1 MVDVISDML
10 VQIKNAQAVKKP
22 EVFIPFSKFKF
33 EILKILAKE
42 GFVEK
47 VEKVKR
53 KIRKGKSKPK
63 PFLKVV
69 LKYDENG
76 EGAISGIKRIS
87 KPGQRIYKSYREL
100 KPVKSGYGI
109 AILTTSKGVMTDKM
123 ARKLKV
129 GGEVICEIW

>member
-22 EVFIPFSKFKF
+22 EVFVPFSKFKF
-33 EILKILAKE
+33 ELAKILEKE
-42 GFVEK
+42 GFVER

-53 KIRKGKSKPK
+53 KIRKGKTKPK
-63 PFLKVV
+63 PFLKII
-69 LKYDENG
+69 LKYDKDG
-76 EGAISGIKRIS
+76 RGAISGIKRIS
-87 KPGQRIYKSYREL
+87 KPGQRIYKSYKEL

-109 AILTTSKGVMTDKM
+109 AILTTSKGVMTDKK

-129 GGEVICEIW
+129 GGEVICEVW

>member
-10 VQIKNAQAVKKP
+10 VAIKNAQAVKKS

-33 EILKILAKE
+33 EIAKILEKE
-42 GFVEK
+42 GFIER

-53 KIRKGKSKPK
+53 KIKKGKTKPK
-63 PFLKVV
+63 PFLKII
-69 LKYDENG
+69 LKYDEEGN
-76 EGAISGIKRIS
+76 GAISGIKRIS

-109 AILTTSKGVMTDKM
+109 AILTTSKGVMTDKK

-129 GGEVICEIW
+129 GGEVVCEIW